1 YISSN
6 WAERRDAVPAPRE
19 QASYA
24 ATRRA
29 AISALHPGKRLIV
42 PAGAAKV
49 RSNDTD
55 YPYRAHSAFA
65 HLTGWGSDS
74 EPGAVLVMEP
84 TATGHDA
91 TLYLRERAG
100 RDSDEFYANP
110 EIGEFGIGPRPSL
123 AQVAGDLGLATLGI
137 AELEAALDRIDAD
150 TLIVRDADRD
160 LTDQV
165 DGRRLIAAEADSVE
179 ADGDAEL
186 ARDLSELRLVKDSY
200 EIEQMRLAV
209 ADT

>member
-1 YISSN
+1 RGENGDMADPTTPAPRATSNRSTTPVSDNFRDYISSN

-91 TLYLRERAG
+91 TLYFRERAG
-100 RDSDEFYANP
+100 
-110 EIGEFGIGPRPSL
+110 
-123 AQVAGDLGLATLGI
+123 
-137 AELEAALDRIDAD
+137 
-150 TLIVRDADRD
+150 
-160 LTDQV
+160 
-165 DGRRLIAAEADSVE
+165 
-179 ADGDAEL
+179 
-186 ARDLSELRLVKDSY
+186 
-200 EIEQMRLAV
+200 
-209 ADT
+209 